1 MQSIEPLR
9 ESTASASADHD
20 GIRVRGLER
29 RFGPTQALAPI
40 DLDVEPGG
48 LTGLLGPN
56 GSGKSTLLRCLVG
69 LVRPDGGR
77 ATLGGVELT
86 GDGTAVRRSCTY
98 SPGEL
103 ALYGEL
109 HGAEHLDW
117 LLRDRGREA
126 RERAR
131 AVAAD
136 LELPLADR
144 VRTYSHGMKRQLLF
158 AAAIAPRVSVRIL
171 DEITDGLD
179 PARRGAVLDLLRE
192 DAAGGTAILL
202 SSHHLGEVDRICDR
216 LVFLDAGRKLAEQ
229 TRAEVAARA
238 RRVVRLRFAPEE
250 EPRALSE
257 ALLAAGASEV
267 TREGGEHRAR
277 LSTTD
282 PSVFLAAFLAAPGAP
297 RPVALTYGEL
307 SLAELYHEL
316 YGVEAC

>member
-1 MQSIEPLR
+1 MRSTEPAR
-9 ESTASASADHD
+9 EATSSAPTASG

-29 RFGPTQALAPI
+29 RFGSTQALSPI

-56 GSGKSTLLRCLVG
+56 GSGKSTLLRCIVG

-77 ATLGGVELT
+77 ARVDGVDLS
-86 GDGTAVRRSCTY
+86 GDGTAVRRRCTY

-109 HGAEHLDW
+109 RGAEHLDW
-117 LLRDRGREA
+117 LLRGREAGA

-136 LELPLADR
+136 LDLPLGDR

-158 AAAIAPRVSVRIL
+158 SAAIAPRVGVRIL

-179 PARRGAVLDLLRE
+179 PSRRGVVLDRLRE
-192 DAAGGTAILL
+192 DAASGTAILL
-202 SSHHLGEVDRICDR
+202 SSHHLGEVDRVCDR
-216 LVFLDAGRKLAEQ
+216 LVFLDRGRKLADQ
-229 TRAEVAARA
+229 TRAQVCERA
-238 RRVVRLRFAPEE
+238 RRLVRLRFAPGEDSGLLVG
-250 EPRALSE
+250 ALRR
-257 ALLAAGASEV
+257 AGAGEV
-267 TREGGEHRAR
+267 TRDGDELCARVPGGDPADFVSAL
-277 LSTTD
+277 LSVPD
-282 PSVFLAAFLAAPGAP
+282 VP
-297 RPVALTYGEL
+297 RPTALSFGEL
-307 SLAELYHEL
+307 SLAELYRDL